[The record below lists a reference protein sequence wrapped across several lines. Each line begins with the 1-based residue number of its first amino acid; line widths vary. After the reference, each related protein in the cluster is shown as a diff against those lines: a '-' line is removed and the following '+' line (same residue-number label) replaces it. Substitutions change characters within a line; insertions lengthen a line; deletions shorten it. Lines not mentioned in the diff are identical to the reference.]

1 MKAALAYGFGVE
13 SIWIHEQLHKEGKEH
28 LLIVC
33 KGHKDVTPKPIN
45 VLLKGE
51 NYKILRRQFEE
62 KWQIH
67 EDVNPH
73 RWSCAPTSWAYPKQ
87 GTEPAYTNTI
97 IEWAKQQ
104 STRPFDVL
112 YLGRRLEDMK
122 DELKHQ
128 DVEFTPPGNGSGFEL
143 RFPLWYWRRVE
154 NCLLPPAL
162 ELKT

>member
-1 MKAALAYGFGVE
+1 MIALAYGFGVE
-13 SIWIHEQLHKEGKEH
+13 SIWIHEKLHMEGKEH

-33 KGHKDVTPKPIN
+33 KGPKDHMPKPIN
-45 VLLKGE
+45 VLLEGE
-51 NYKILRRQFEE
+51 NYKVLRQGFEE

-73 RWSCAPTSWAYPKQ
+73 RWSCASTTFGWPEQK
-87 GTEPAYTNTI
+87 TEPAYTNTI

-104 STRPFDVL
+104 PTRPFGML

-122 DELKHQ
+122 DELKSP
-128 DVEFTPPGNGSGFEL
+128 DAEFTPPENAFGFEL
-143 RFPLWYWRRVE
+143 KFPVWNWRRVK